1 MGGKK
6 MGGGRQEEEEGEADR
21 KKKKQQEEEER
32 KNKTA
37 IGTTV
42 TPSPSPASTVAVNR
56 AAPLN
61 QDEEEGTRFSA
72 KQLADKMRYFTY
84 PAVLWKLARL
94 GWMDQ
99 GTAKAMV
106 DNLDE
111 ECMDVGRKSRQE
123 FLCRLIDSVWDP
135 ECDCPNCVREGKSKK
150 EKVFTWDMFEG
161 AREGAYE
168 VLWETVFELTNDRLQ
183 TANRK
188 GELRPLG
195 YDRWEE
201 GRKLQW
207 KKKAKDALKRCML
220 MNGRMHAA
228 MDAAEG
234 TVVTDGNNEE
244 DELPA
249 LQIKV
254 LLKYLVEV
262 FEEEGVYKCMDEAL
276 EAVEEGMEKEAFG
289 EPRALTF
296 VRQWHGK
303 TCEEWE
309 AWMAGD
315 KRREKATLAG
325 PTQFAVPDTDD
336 EQDEGDDKVRVRR
349 FIHLTELACFQEL
362 VHRGLMTKKKA
373 KAAIETMDRKGYNQE
388 GIKQF
393 ILGMMYENCEKAA
406 SAEKKPHQRET
417 NLYIVLGDQLFGN
430 EGMDKAMARVD
441 EPETFR
447 AVPRLSI
454 LIQYLGVRFDRKV
467 VNQCVDAAMWDL
479 EDAMEEE
486 TFGPRQTRMKTMA
499 MRAAALNGKGRRK
512 EGAAKEREGAR
523 GGGRRGEAAAGGGR
537 GAGGRGRREES
548 GRKHAG

>member
-1 MGGKK
+1 MKLDHLRTKEECIKQYQVVQSTVGKASVMK
-6 MGGGRQEEEEGEADR
+6 VVSGGGGTGGGGGAKAAVTTPVATTTAAAAPVVAAVVVPSKVVGEEGGAGDGWSQEQQKQLEAGLV
-21 KKKKQQEEEER
+21 KF
-32 KNKTA
+32 
-37 IGTTV
+37 
-42 TPSPSPASTVAVNR
+42 PASMEKNERWKCIA
-56 AAPLN
+56 
-61 QDEEEGTRFSA
+61 EG
-72 KQLADKMRYFTY
+72 
-84 PAVLWKLARL
+84 V
-94 GWMDQ
+94 
-99 GTAKAMV
+99 
-106 DNLDE
+106 
-111 ECMDVGRKSRQE
+111 
-123 FLCRLIDSVWDP
+123 
-135 ECDCPNCVREGKSKK
+135 EGKSKK

-262 FEEEGVYKCMDEAL
+262 CEEEGVYKCMDEAL

-289 EPRALTF
+289 EPWALTF

-336 EQDEGDDKVRVRR
+336 EQDEADDKVRVRR

-467 VNQCVDAAMWDL
+467 VKQCVDAAMWDL